1 MPRQKPKKPKP
12 INLVTAQAAANKYV
26 QDYMSTTPLGL
37 PELDEEKFK
46 LVMDAIGKAMTNAWA
61 DGYMKRNEE
70 V

>member
-1 MPRQKPKKPKP
+1 MASRKKPKP

-26 QDYMSTTPLGL
+26 MDYMKTTPLGL

-46 LVMDAIGKAMTNAWA
+46 LVMDAIGQAMTNAWA

-70 V
+70 L